1 MLYFVPLTNR
11 QQVTIR
17 IKESTH
23 REKEKRGARTSIAF
37 ALKAPSAAQ
46 RRSCFNIY
54 GISPLLI
61 DEYIDSHMPET
72 PRRQSSIWLNRL
84 NFPLQTSGS
93 THSDPVLVHQRELPA
108 VPEGFT
114 PVFTDGWVKSLH
126 RLSGCFYLHSSSHPK
141 QLVPLGRISWR

>member
-1 MLYFVPLTNR
+1 MYFVPLTNR

-72 PRRQSSIWLNRL
+72 PSRQSSIWLNRL
-84 NFPLQTSGS
+84 NLPLQTSDS
-93 THSDPVLVHQRELPA
+93 THSDPVLVHQPELPA
-108 VPEGFT
+108 VPDRPPPHQLHECCGPLRRRRAPSVCSSANACIAAIT
-114 PVFTDGWVKSLH
+114 PH
-126 RLSGCFYLHSSSHPK
+126 
-141 QLVPLGRISWR
+141 